1 MNFRERETNM
11 NKHREYYHYTECGL
25 KNIYLVN
32 GFKITKIDDDEE
44 IFIHDIH
51 GLHKAISNTLVF
63 KKGLLE
69 GCEIKFIRTIL
80 DLSQNKLA
88 ALIGCRYQQILL
100 WEKNKNKISKPADR
114 LLRITLYTYLNKEI
128 DNGKV
133 FDRINEIAD
142 LDSAEIDL
150 YNKIEFKEIKD
161 TWQLVA

>member
-1 MNFRERETNM
+1 M
-11 NKHREYYHYTECGL
+11 NKLTEYYHYTECGL
-25 KNIYLVN
+25 DNIYLIN
-32 GFKITKIDDDEE
+32 GFKITKTHDGNDLY
-44 IFIHDIH
+44 IHDIH
-51 GLHKAISNTLVF
+51 GLHKAIADTLIF

-69 GCEIKFIRTIL
+69 GTEIKFIRTML

-128 DNGKV
+128 DNGEV

-142 LDSAEIDL
+142 LDAAEAEHR
-150 YNKIEFKEIKD
+150 NKIEFKEIKD
-161 TWQLVA
+161 TWQMIA